1 LKENKKEESQLLIMF
16 DVVCIGHILYDTRSF
31 VEEFPKPD
39 KMTFVKGTITH
50 SIGGSATNVACNLSK
65 LGMKTALI
73 GKIGY
78 DDHGKYLLEQLK
90 FYGVESKYVK
100 ITIEKPTGVSMI
112 VINKN
117 GEPLLFEMIG
127 ANEPLHKSEIS
138 KEAIENS
145 SHLHMSG
152 TTLEALAYAA
162 RLAKKMKKTVSFD
175 PGRSK
180 SQAGFKKLYMILK
193 NVDILLTTRVE
204 ITRIVDHPEYEFQRA
219 VELLR
224 KKLKE
229 KIIIVKGGKDK
240 TFAYLKEKAFSV
252 STVPVK
258 VVDTIGAGD
267 AFDAGFLHKFLMGE
281 KIEDC
286 VKFANACGALKV
298 TREGAAGLPM
308 KDEVYAFYRKVKN
321 KMKVEGID

>member
-1 LKENKKEESQLLIMF
+1 MF
-16 DVVCIGHILYDTRSF
+16 DAVCIGHILYDTRSF

-73 GKIGY
+73 GKIGF
-78 DDHGKYLLEQLK
+78 DDHGKYLLSQLK

-100 ITIEKPTGVSMI
+100 ITTEKPTGVSMI
-112 VINKN
+112 VIDKS
-117 GEPLLFEMIG
+117 GEPLLFEMVG

-138 KEAIENS
+138 KEAIASS

-162 RLAKKMKKTVSFD
+162 KLAKKMKKTVSFD

-180 SQAGFKKLYMILK
+180 SQAGFKKLYPILK
-193 NVDILLTTRVE
+193 NVDVLITTKVE
-204 ITRIVDHPEYEFQRA
+204 VVRIVGHPDYDFERALEF
-219 VELLR
+219 LR
-224 KKLKE
+224 KKMKGE
-229 KIIIVKGGKDK
+229 MIIVKSGKDK
-240 TFAYLKEKAFSV
+240 TLAYLDNKAFSV

-267 AFDAGFLHKFLMGE
+267 AFAAGFLHKFLQKE
-281 KIEDC
+281 RIEEC

-298 TREGAAGLPM
+298 TREGAAGLPF
-308 KDEVYAFYRKVKN
+308 KDEVYAFYKKVEK
-321 KMKVEGID
+321 KMKVEVI

>member
-1 LKENKKEESQLLIMF
+1 MF
-16 DVVCIGHILYDTRSF
+16 DAVCIGHILYDTRSF

-39 KMTFVKGTITH
+39 KMSFVKGVITH

-78 DDHGKYLLEQLK
+78 DDHGQYLLEQLK

-100 ITIEKPTGVSMI
+100 ITTEKPTGVSMI
-112 VINKN
+112 VIDKS
-117 GEPLLFEMIG
+117 GEPLMFEMVG
-127 ANEPLHKSEIS
+127 ANEPLHKSEIP
-138 KEAIENS
+138 KEAIKNS

-152 TTLEALAYAA
+152 TTLETLAYAA
-162 RLAKKMKKTVSFD
+162 RLAKRMKKTVSFD

-180 SQAGFKKLYMILK
+180 SREGFKKLFPILK
-193 NVDILLTTRVE
+193 NVDVLITTRVE
-204 ITRIVDHPEYEFQRA
+204 LTRIVSHPEYEFQKA
-219 VELLR
+219 LEFLR
-224 KKLKE
+224 KKLKS
-229 KIIIVKGGKDK
+229 KMILVKGGKDK
-240 TFAYLKEKAFSV
+240 TLVYLDKKAFSV
-252 STVPVK
+252 STIEVK

-267 AFDAGFLHKFLMGE
+267 AFTAGFLHKFLRKE
-281 KIEDC
+281 KIEEC

-308 KDEVYAFYRKVKN
+308 KDEVYAFYKKVEN
-321 KMKVEGID
+321 KMKVEVI

>member
-1 LKENKKEESQLLIMF
+1 MF
-16 DVVCIGHILYDTRSF
+16 DAVCIGHILYDTRSF

-39 KMTFVKGTITH
+39 KMTFVKGTIMH

-78 DDHGKYLLEQLK
+78 DDHGRYLLDQLK

-100 ITIEKPTGVSMI
+100 ITTEKPTGVSMI
-112 VINKN
+112 VIDKS
-117 GEPLLFEMIG
+117 GEPLLFEMVG

-152 TTLEALAYAA
+152 TTLETLAYAA
-162 RLAKKMKKTVSFD
+162 RLAKKLKKTVSFD

-180 SQAGFKKLYMILK
+180 SQAGFKKLYPILK
-193 NVDILLTTRVE
+193 NVDVLITTRVE
-204 ITRIVDHPEYEFQRA
+204 VTRIIGHPEYEFQKA
-219 VELLR
+219 LEILR

-229 KIIIVKGGKDK
+229 KIIVVKSGKDK
-240 TFAYLKEKAFSV
+240 TLTYLDKKAFSV

-267 AFDAGFLHKFLMGE
+267 AFAAGFLHKFLRKE
-281 KIEDC
+281 KIEEC

-298 TREGAAGLPM
+298 MKEGATGLPM
-308 KDEVYAFYRKVKN
+308 KDEIYTFYKKVEK
-321 KMKVEGID
+321 KMKVEGI

>member
-1 LKENKKEESQLLIMF
+1 MF

-65 LGMKTALI
+65 LGMKAALI
-73 GKIGY
+73 GKVGY

-100 ITIEKPTGVSMI
+100 ITTEKPTGVSMI
-112 VINKN
+112 VIDKT
-117 GEPLLFEMIG
+117 GEALLFEMVG
-127 ANEPLHKSEIS
+127 ANEPLHKDDVS

-145 SHLHMSG
+145 SHLHMTG
-152 TTLEALAYAA
+152 TTLETLAYAS
-162 RLAKKMKKTVSFD
+162 RLAKKMKKGVSFD

-180 SQAGFKKLYMILK
+180 SQAGFKNLYPILK
-193 NVDILLTTRVE
+193 NVDILITTKVE
-204 ITRIVDHPEYEFQRA
+204 VLRIVGQPEYDFQRA
-219 VELLR
+219 LEFLR

-229 KIIIVKGGKDK
+229 KIIIIKSGKDK
-240 TFAYLKEKAFSV
+240 TLVYSDKKSFSV

-258 VVDTIGAGD
+258 VMDTIGAGD
-267 AFDAGFLHKFLMGE
+267 AFAAGFLHKFLKKE
-281 KIEDC
+281 KIEEC
-286 VKFANACGALKV
+286 VKFANVCGALKV
-298 TREGAAGLPM
+298 MKEGAAGLPM
-308 KDEVYAFYRKVKN
+308 KDEVYSFYKKVEK
-321 KMKVEGID
+321 KMKIEGI